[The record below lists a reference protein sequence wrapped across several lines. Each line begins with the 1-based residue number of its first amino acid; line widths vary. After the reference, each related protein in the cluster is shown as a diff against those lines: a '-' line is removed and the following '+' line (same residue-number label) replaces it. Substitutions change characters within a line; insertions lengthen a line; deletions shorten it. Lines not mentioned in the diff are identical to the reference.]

1 MIRIRL
7 FLLLTLF
14 NFVLFYSFSSAQENK
29 EESVFIGS
37 INLVYENF
45 KTVDRAFV
53 LSHIPIEEG
62 GEFNRVLSDQS
73 LRALYS
79 TNYFEFVDFKVNKL
93 NLVAEIS
100 IHLTAKYQLN
110 QIEFKGNE
118 KYSAARLL
126 ELGGL
131 DDTLILDEYSID
143 SAAEKIENLY
153 LEKGYPDT
161 EINYTIIRDQSTGT
175 ANVIFEIKES
185 EKISLKSI
193 RFTGL
198 SAFKPRSLYRIIDS
212 KEKDLFSWL
221 SGSGQFEQAIF
232 DEDLSKIR
240 LFYQNAGFLDVSV
253 DPNKV
258 IFNFKENKASE
269 ITIHVDE
276 GEQYFLGQVS
286 IEGATFFT
294 NEELISILNIKDG
307 MVFSP
312 EVIDLFTQKIKEF
325 YTARGYLETR
335 VFANKR
341 SNLSNRMIDIT
352 INIRES
358 EKYYLESI
366 SIDGNTKSKQ
376 RVIIRELALKPG
388 DVFDYKRMQASEIR
402 LKNTNY
408 FDSVRLSPEPSN
420 IPSRKNLNIFVKES
434 RTGSFS
440 FGAGFG
446 SVRSSQFFLEMKQ
459 SNFDINDWNSGF
471 QGDGQKFRA
480 RIAIGSLSSQ
490 ILLGFEE
497 PWLFEQR
504 VAFGTNLY
512 STKSEYNSADYN
524 EQRTGLEMFIRRRLF
539 ELVEARF
546 SYIYE
551 VVDIYDVFQTVNY
564 ETVPDGIADV
574 FQEAVG
580 EQTVSK
586 FGLTL
591 LRDNRDRLLFTR
603 KGNRTSFS
611 TQFSGLGGDVN
622 YLKYDFRTAQFIP
635 TLDLWEQS
643 LSVIA
648 RLGAIVPL
656 KNDSEAPFYDRFFLG
671 GPDSLRGYDYRD
683 IGPRSKDG
691 INFSDESQGGHTYG
705 LLSLEYM
712 FQVADSFGL
721 VLFYDGGFVNE
732 SESDYGFD
740 EYADNFGFGAR
751 LLMMGS
757 PLKLDYG
764 IPLQHSDHISSSP
777 QFHFSFG
784 TRY

>member
-7 FLLLTLF
+7 FLLLSLCNFGLF
-14 NFVLFYSFSSAQENK
+14 CYSYAQEK
-29 EESVFIGS
+29 DEESVVIGS
-37 INLVYENF
+37 INVVYENF
-45 KTVDRAFV
+45 KTVDKAFV
-53 LSHIPIEEG
+53 LSHIPIEIG

-73 LRALYS
+73 LRALYN

-93 NLVAEIS
+93 NLLAEIS

-118 KYSAARLL
+118 KYSASRLI
-126 ELGGL
+126 EFGGL
-131 DDTLILDEYSID
+131 DDIRVLDEYVID
-143 SAAEKIENLY
+143 SAAKKMENLY
-153 LEKGYPDT
+153 LENGYPDT
-161 EINYTIIRDQSTGT
+161 DISYTIIRDQSTGT
-175 ANVIFEIKES
+175 ANVIFKIKES

-193 RFTGL
+193 SFTGL
-198 SAFKPRSLYRIIDS
+198 NAFKPRSLYRIMESS
-212 KEKDLFSWL
+212 KKDLFSWL
-221 SGSGQFEQAIF
+221 SGSGQFEQAVF
-232 DEDLSKIR
+232 DEDLNKIR

-253 DPNKV
+253 DPDKV
-258 IFNFKENKASE
+258 IYNFEENKASN
-269 ITIHVDE
+269 ITIHIDE

-286 IEGATFFT
+286 IKGATFFT
-294 NEELISILNIKDG
+294 NEELISLLNIKEG

-312 EVIDLFTQKIKEF
+312 EVIGFFTKQIKEF

-335 VFANKR
+335 VFVNKR
-341 SNLSNRMIDIT
+341 SNLLNRMIDIT

-358 EKYYLESI
+358 DKYYLESI

-408 FDSVRLSPEPSN
+408 FDSVRLSPETSN

-459 SNFDINDWNSGF
+459 SNFDINDWSSGF

-480 RIAIGSLSSQ
+480 RIAVGSLSSQ

-551 VVDIYDVFQTVNY
+551 VVDIYDVFLTANY
-564 ETVPDGIADV
+564 KTIPDGIADV

-611 TQFSGLGGDVN
+611 TEFSGLGGDVN
-622 YLKYDFRTAQFIP
+622 YFKFDFRTAQFIP
-635 TLDLWEQS
+635 TLDLWKQS
-643 LSVIA
+643 ISVIA
-648 RLGAIVPL
+648 RLGSIIPL
-656 KNDSEAPFYDRFFLG
+656 KNDLEAPFYDRFFLG
-671 GPDSLRGYDYRD
+671 GPDNLRGYDYRD

-691 INFSDESQGGHTYG
+691 IDFSDESQGGHTYG

-712 FQVADSFGL
+712 FQVADAFGL

-732 SESDYGFD
+732 SESDYGFN

-764 IPLQHSDHISSSP
+764 IPLQHPNYISSSP